1 MKFTSPVF
9 IIATALFIISC
20 KENTTEKDKAEIKIE
35 EKTPVTTQKE
45 VSFKQ
50 LWATDTIFKT
60 PESVLYDQKRN
71 VLYVANVNKNPWK
84 KDGNGFISKIT
95 TDGKPIQIDWIT
107 GLNSAKGMGVYEDKL
122 YVTDVDAVVEID
134 IEAGKIL
141 NRYAVDDTMKL
152 NDISI
157 DSDGTVYVTDMQEGR
172 IFTLNNGKL
181 TVWKDG
187 LNAPNGVF
195 VEADRVLIAS
205 SGDGSLRAYDKIAKE
220 ETIIANDMTSGDG
233 LEATK
238 SGDYVM
244 SNWGGEVFLVK
255 DGKSTLLLDTKEQKK
270 QTADIGII
278 KNQNIVLVPT
288 FFDNRVVAYKL
299 EM

>member
-1 MKFTSPVF
+1 MKY
-9 IIATALFIISC
+9 IAQFLILLLSISTISC
-20 KENTTEKDKAEIKIE
+20 KKNIAEKMETDAEVEETVKEAVQDKPILK
-35 EKTPVTTQKE
+35 K
-45 VSFKQ
+45 

-71 VLYVANVNKNPWK
+71 VLYVANVNMNPWK

-95 TDGKPIQIDWIT
+95 TDGKPIKIDWVT

-157 DSDGTVYVTDMQEGR
+157 DSDGTVYISDMQEGR
-172 IFTLNNGKL
+172 IFTLQNDKME
-181 TVWKDG
+181 VWKEG

-195 VEADRVLIAS
+195 VEADRILIAS
-205 SGDGSLRAYDKIAKE
+205 SGDGSLRAYDKTTKE
-220 ETIIANDMTSGDG
+220 ETMIANDMTSGDG
-233 LEATK
+233 LEATQ

-244 SNWGGEVFLVK
+244 SNWGGEIFFVK
-255 DGKSTLLLDTKEQKK
+255 DGNSTLLLDTKEQKK

-278 KNQNIVLVPT
+278 KYQNIILVPT